1 MQTQIPAWNYWKPQS
16 NPMNRNLL
24 IGVLIALFALA
35 GCRGKTPALE
45 AFSRTVYAPAYATGF
60 DIVGADGAAST
71 LVRVRNPWQGAEGV
85 TMSYFVARGGDRPPR
100 GFRGVIVPGGAQRI
114 VCMSSSYVAMLDA
127 VGEVSRVVGVSGID
141 YVANPYVAAHRD
153 TIADLG
159 AEINYERLV
168 GLRPDLVLL
177 YGIGDAQSAV
187 TDKLRELGIPYL
199 YMGEY
204 VEESPLGKA
213 EWMVLLAEL
222 IDRREESVAVF
233 QATADR
239 YNNLKA
245 LADSIHH
252 HPTVMLNTPWQ
263 DTWYMPST
271 RSFIAR
277 LIVDAGGTLA
287 YQEHDGHG
295 STTIGL
301 ETAYRLLRQADV
313 WLEVGQCTSL
323 ADLLTVNPR
332 FAEAKAV
339 REGQVYNSNRR
350 LTPGG
355 GNDYWESG
363 VVRPDIVL
371 HDLIRILHPEAGE
384 WPLHYYRKIE

>member
-1 MQTQIPAWNYWKPQS
+1 
-16 NPMNRNLL
+16 
-24 IGVLIALFALA
+24 
-35 GCRGKTPALE
+35 
-45 AFSRTVYAPAYATGF
+45 
-60 DIVGADGAAST
+60 
-71 LVRVRNPWQGAEGV
+71 
-85 TMSYFVARGGDRPPR
+85 
-100 GFRGVIVPGGAQRI
+100 
-114 VCMSSSYVAMLDA
+114 MLDA
-127 VGEVSRVVGVSGID
+127 VGEVARVVGVSGID
-141 YVANPYVAAHRD
+141 LVSNPYVAAHRN

-159 AEINYERLV
+159 AEMNYERLV

-204 VEESPLGKA
+204 VEETPLGKA
-213 EWMVLLAEL
+213 EWMVLLAEV
-222 IDRREESVAVF
+222 IDRREQSAAVF
-233 QATADR
+233 RATADR
-239 YNNLKA
+239 YDKLKA
-245 LADSIHH
+245 AADTLGRR
-252 HPTVMLNTPWQ
+252 PTVMLNTPWQ

-277 LIVDAGGTLA
+277 LIADAGGELA
-287 YQEHDGHG
+287 YREHDGHG
-295 STTIGL
+295 STTIGP
-301 ETAYRLLRQADV
+301 ETADRLLREADV

-323 ADLLTVNPR
+323 ADLLAVNPR

-339 REGQVYNSNRR
+339 REGRVYNSNRR

-371 HDLIRILHPEAGE
+371 RDLIRILHPEAGE

>member
-1 MQTQIPAWNYWKPQS
+1 
-16 NPMNRNLL
+16 MNRDLL
-24 IGVLIALFALA
+24 IGILLALLALT
-35 GCRGKTPALE
+35 GCGGNAPSLE
-45 AFSRTVYAPAYATGF
+45 AFTRTVYAPSHATGF
-60 DIVGADGAAST
+60 DIAGAEGAAST
-71 LVRVRNPWQGAEGV
+71 LIRVRNPWQGAEDV
-85 TMSYFVARGGDRPPR
+85 TMTYFVARNGERPPR
-100 GFRGVIVPGGAQRI
+100 GFRGVTIPGGAKRI

-127 VGEVSRVVGVSGID
+127 VGEVARVIGVSGID
-141 YVANPYVAAHRD
+141 LVSNPYVAAHRD

-159 AEINYERLV
+159 AEMNYERLV

-204 VEESPLGKA
+204 VEETPLGKA
-213 EWMVLLAEL
+213 EWMVLLAEV
-222 IDRREESVAVF
+222 IDRREQSAAVF
-233 QATADR
+233 RATADR
-239 YNNLKA
+239 YDKLKA
-245 LADSIHH
+245 AADTLGRR
-252 HPTVMLNTPWQ
+252 PTVMLNTPWQ

-277 LIVDAGGTLA
+277 LIADAGGELA
-287 YQEHDGHG
+287 YREHDGHG
-295 STTIGL
+295 STTIGP
-301 ETAYRLLRQADV
+301 ETADRLLREADV
-313 WLEVGQCTSL
+313 WLEVGQCASL
-323 ADLLTVNPR
+323 ADLLAVNPR

-339 REGQVYNSNRR
+339 REGRVYNSNRR

-371 HDLIRILHPEAGE
+371 RDLIRILHPEAGE